1 MPNTYSCITLTSTRD
16 PFKQKKRVASYRV
29 VFLRFNVDACT
40 IMMILKQFARVR
52 APMANSRKRA
62 RKTSIAT
69 RDARKR
75 LKVECDDKRVA
86 SALVEHPT
94 LCLYYHRVMT
104 LRDYLL
110 VSLPPTSRTR
120 RRKITSIGRN
130 ERHITRDTRKSD
142 PSLQARFPNQSILEE
157 ERCLATLLDYTLV
170 CAVRDKSPILKEP
183 LERDF
188 ASFSQEANP
197 STGSSNNVGTTT
209 ISEV

>member
-1 MPNTYSCITLTSTRD
+1 
-16 PFKQKKRVASYRV
+16 
-29 VFLRFNVDACT
+29 
-40 IMMILKQFARVR
+40 
-52 APMANSRKRA
+52 MAKSRKRV
-62 RKTSIAT
+62 RKTSVAA

-75 LKVECDDKRVA
+75 LKTEFDENTGP
-86 SALVEHPT
+86 SLVEHPT

-104 LRDYLL
+104 LRDFLL
-110 VSLPPTSRTR
+110 ASLPPTSRTR

-130 ERHITRDTRKSD
+130 ERHITRDIRKSD

-157 ERCLATLLDYTLV
+157 EGCLATLLDHTLV

-188 ASFSQEANP
+188 ASFSQQANL
-197 STGSSNNVGTTT
+197 STGSSNYVGSTT